1 MDKILK
7 IKNRD
12 EPEKE
17 SDYWKTVSYQ
27 ERIDAIEI
35 LRQQYFVLVK
45 GNEDVQQGLQR
56 VCRIVKAKSKE

>member
-1 MDKILK
+1 MDKILR
-7 IKNRD
+7 IKNRRD
-12 EPEKE
+12 PEKE

-45 GNEDVQQGLQR
+45 GTKDVQQGLQR
-56 VCRIVKAKSKE
+56 VCKIVKSKSR